1 MRKPTNFNEYLE
13 LSRYSLEVM
22 PDWFTPMLDDQAR
35 NIFYRQMLNGKV
47 KDKVVVDLGSGTG
60 MWTIESLS
68 QGAKFVYVV
77 ERNPLLVQYLSH
89 IFKDRPVKIISGQID
104 ELSKDDFDM
113 GAPEVIVHELFGIA
127 GLGEGVI
134 PVFQKIWKL
143 FDPNSVELIPQHTWL
158 EGRVLHTDPLPMSQ
172 QETTILG
179 ENVEL
184 LYDLIYPFELKNK
197 VRAGQYFQ
205 VCDPSP
211 MIYLD
216 LKKITDDQ
224 YYELDSMPVE
234 FKPGKVH
241 TIHISFKFSR
251 DLNGPFFDTYL
262 EPKHHWG
269 DAEIE
274 FYVNKNLPATTR
286 KFSIFLQENSNLVN
300 PTFND

>member
-1 MRKPTNFNEYLE
+1 MRKPTNFKEYLE

-35 NIFYRQMLNGKV
+35 NIFYRQMLKDQV
-47 KDKVVVDLGSGTG
+47 KGKVVVDLGSGTG

-89 IFKDRPVKIISGQID
+89 IFKDQPVKIISGPIE
-104 ELSKDDFDM
+104 ELSIASFDQ

-134 PVFQKIWKL
+134 PLFQKVWKL
-143 FDPNSVELIPQHTWL
+143 FDPNSVELIPQYTWL
-158 EGRVLHTDPLPMSQ
+158 EGRVLHTDPLPMSP
-172 QETTILG
+172 QESKILG

-184 LYDLIYPFELKNK
+184 LYDLIYPLELKNK
-197 VRAGQYFQ
+197 VRDGGEYK
-205 VCDPSP
+205 PSTPHP
-211 MIYLD
+211 MMYLD
-216 LKKITDDQ
+216 LKKINDEDR
-224 YYELDSMPVE
+224 YELDSMPVE

-274 FYVNKNLPATTR
+274 FYVNKNLPASIK

-300 PTFND
+300 PKFED